1 MLNFKV
7 KDSLVNQRLDQALKQ
22 WISEYLKT
30 EVTTAVCKKMIA
42 NGEVYLNGQAT
53 TCCSKTLFKNAK
65 VCFFWNTQ
73 QSEINKIVPIFEDK
87 KILAIYKPKGL
98 ASQSTKDRQETNAFD
113 QAQFYLCSKAHGK
126 WAYCGMHHRLDQ
138 QTQGLMIFSKSRSAN
153 PHLSFMF
160 QNHTIKKDYLAVVA
174 SETPFDETSF
184 QIDTQMSRKFM
195 AGRYVS
201 RVVPLGGKN
210 AKTRIQVIYQGT
222 NYTLLRAR
230 PITGRTHQIRLH
242 LSHIMR
248 PIVGDT
254 LYGSTNKGPLGLLAE
269 KVTIP
274 GSKMGSYQRP
284 IQTPPANIKTFL
296 EEYFHPEEV
305 TTILDQLS
313 FPSPQVTKQ
322 PESDID
328 NS

>member
-1 MLNFKV
+1 MFEGAWEMGL
-7 KDSLVNQRLDQALKQ
+7 L
-22 WISEYLKT
+22 W
-30 EVTTAVCKKMIA
+30 
-42 NGEVYLNGQAT
+42 
-53 TCCSKTLFKNAK
+53 NAPP
-65 VCFFWNTQ
+65 VR
-73 QSEINKIVPIFEDK
+73 
-87 KILAIYKPKGL
+87 
-98 ASQSTKDRQETNAFD
+98 STDPGFD
-113 QAQFYLCSKAHGK
+113 
-126 WAYCGMHHRLDQ
+126 D
-138 QTQGLMIFSKSRSAN
+138 FSKSRSAN

-201 RVVPLGGKN
+201 QWSLSAEKCENLNSSDIPGHQLHP
-210 AKTRIQVIYQGT
+210 
-222 NYTLLRAR
+222 LRAR

-284 IQTPPANIKTFL
+284 IQTPPANIKTF
-296 EEYFHPEEV
+296 
-305 TTILDQLS
+305 
-313 FPSPQVTKQ
+313 
-322 PESDID
+322 
-328 NS
+328 